1 MGHQTR
7 APLDLIFSDVWGPS
21 PMLLF
26 DRFFYFVIFLDAHTK
41 FIWFYPLIAQSIV
54 FNIFH

>member
-7 APLDLIFSDVWGPS
+7 APLDLIFSDVWGPF
-21 PMLLF
+21 PMLSSNGF
-26 DRFFYFVIFLDAHTK
+26 HYFVIFVDAHTK
-41 FIWFYPLIAQSIV
+41 FIWFYTMVAKSDV